1 MPTLNPS
8 LAGVYAH
15 GVAGD
20 LGVVAV
26 NGQTIAGPNAGGN
39 PDMHGPSWFTSTEVL
54 CKTYPPERLV
64 AVDWQTGAQHVLYEG
79 AVSDFCGGGGM
90 WSALGL
96 DGVVRVGDRTGV
108 LGEYRG
114 EIAPIAFGPGRAF
127 AYKTWHRD
135 GLILDGAEIV
145 PANVRVEDVQV
156 FGDGQVLYR
165 IGRVVYGFGANPWNC
180 SLPYDFGWVR
190 GVQIGG
196 RMLLACQRYGMGV
209 IAFYADN
216 PTLGYVLGPDPCYRL
231 DIGLLGGG
239 RARAVWSTV
248 SRDHAEDIVVKD
260 WSLSEPMVTFDSE
273 AQPQPP
279 LQSPE
284 PEPPVSIPDRFDVVS
299 DINAKHPELLQQNTH
314 DTIREFYHR
323 VAWALHLSDPRWG
336 MLGKQGGGQHQ
347 VIEGAGKVAEDA
359 IAYAGLR
366 PIVDI
371 IVNANGNGPASAAW
385 QVSELRRDS
394 DEWIKP
400 PRFVEPDNPTPTPEQ
415 PKPQPAK
422 DWSAEFAALSKRVE
436 AAEQSAVAAQSAA
449 LIAIS
454 KAEAIERNVERKLA
468 EGLTATGKV
477 DLPVV
482 NEGWTRLRAKGDVV
496 LKVKG

>member
-1 MPTLNPS
+1 
-8 LAGVYAH
+8 
-15 GVAGD
+15 
-20 LGVVAV
+20 
-26 NGQTIAGPNAGGN
+26 
-39 PDMHGPSWFTSTEVL
+39 
-54 CKTYPPERLV
+54 
-64 AVDWQTGAQHVLYEG
+64 
-79 AVSDFCGGGGM
+79 
-90 WSALGL
+90 
-96 DGVVRVGDRTGV
+96 
-108 LGEYRG
+108 
-114 EIAPIAFGPGRAF
+114 
-127 AYKTWHRD
+127 
-135 GLILDGAEIV
+135 
-145 PANVRVEDVQV
+145 
-156 FGDGQVLYR
+156 
-165 IGRVVYGFGANPWNC
+165 
-180 SLPYDFGWVR
+180 
-190 GVQIGG
+190 
-196 RMLLACQRYGMGV
+196 
-209 IAFYADN
+209 
-216 PTLGYVLGPDPCYRL
+216 
-231 DIGLLGGG
+231 
-239 RARAVWSTV
+239 
-248 SRDHAEDIVVKD
+248 
-260 WSLSEPMVTFDSE
+260 MVTFDSE